1 MHQHWPELAAGLGPA
16 LKELR
21 TGAAG
26 VMQGFGAVAR
36 AAFEGTVLDAKTKEL
51 IALAIAVAIRRD
63 ACIAFHAEAAVK
75 RGASR
80 DEVMETMGMA
90 IYMGAGPSVMYAVR
104 LRRTINGL
112 AVLHGRLRAP
122 PSRAASG
129 FRRKRQRP
137 LRPEF

>member
-21 TGAAG
+21 NGAPD
-26 VMQGFGAVAR
+26 VMKGFGAVAR
-36 AAFEGTVLDAKTKEL
+36 AALEGTVLDAKTKEL
-51 IALAIAVAIRRD
+51 IALAIAVAIRCD

-90 IYMGAGPSVMYAVR
+90 IYMGAGPSVMYAAKAIEAFDQF
-104 LRRTINGL
+104 TGQK
-112 AVLHGRLRAP
+112 
-122 PSRAASG
+122 AAAA
-129 FRRKRQRP
+129 
-137 LRPEF
+137 E